1 MGGATVVANSGIG
14 NLTPNSQLL
23 EMAMAY
29 SRSRMLCAA
38 ARLGVADALGNEER
52 SAEELAQACY
62 ADCDSLYRLLR
73 ALAALGLVSET
84 APRRFV
90 LTELGQ
96 SLRKDAPNS
105 AWAGVVFWSD
115 LLADQ
120 WAYLTDCVRTG
131 KSSGKLMEAAGIVSR
146 WFTDPEAPAIFRA
159 VMGTAPAED
168 YAPIA
173 KSWDFSRRKVV
184 ADLGGGGG
192 ALLEAILTH
201 YPEISGILA
210 DRQES
215 IDAAAPRFEKWQT
228 AGRCKLIAADFLEAV
243 PPGAD
248 VYVLK
253 HVLHGYKD
261 DVAAKLLRNCR
272 SVMPAG
278 GALLIVEFV
287 LPDVV
292 QRADPKLEGRLMS
305 DLNMM
310 AVTGGK
316 ERSAREWRE
325 LLAAGGFEMKRI
337 VPVVDA
343 NGEQQDVS
351 IVEAA
356 PAASVAP
363 DR

>member
-1 MGGATVVANSGIG
+1 VANSGIG
-14 NLTPNSQLL
+14 NVTPNSQLL

-38 ARLGVADALGNEER
+38 ARLGIADALATQER
-52 SAEELAQACY
+52 GVEELAQTCQ
-62 ADCDSLYRLLR
+62 ADSGSLYRLMR
-73 ALAALGLVSET
+73 ALAALGIVAEA

-96 SLRKDAPNS
+96 ALRKDLPNS
-105 AWAGVVFWSD
+105 AWAAVVFWSD

-131 KSSGKLMEAAGIVSR
+131 KSSAKLMESAGIVSR
-146 WFTDPEAPAIFRA
+146 WSTDPEAPAIFRA

-168 YAPIA
+168 YMPIA
-173 KSWDFSRRKVV
+173 KSWDFSGRKVV

-192 ALLEAILTH
+192 ALIRAVLKA
-201 YPEISGILA
+201 YPSVRGMLV
-210 DRQES
+210 DRPES
-215 IDAAAPRFEKWQT
+215 IDAAAPTFAAEGLKD
-228 AGRCKLIAADFLEAV
+228 RCRLLSADLLEAV
-243 PPGAD
+243 PAGAD
-248 VYVLK
+248 VYILK
-253 HVLHGYKD
+253 HVLHGCKD
-261 DVAAKLLRNCR
+261 GAAVKILRNCLT
-272 SVMPAG
+272 VTPAG

-292 QRADPKLEGRLMS
+292 SRADPKLETRLMS

-316 ERSAREWRE
+316 ERSAAEWRE
-325 LLAAGGFEMKRI
+325 LLVAGGFDMKRI
-337 VPVVDA
+337 VPVIDA
-343 NGEQQDVS
+343 GGEPQDVS

-356 PAASVAP
+356 PASAG
-363 DR
+363 R

>member
-1 MGGATVVANSGIG
+1 MAQPGIG
-14 NLTPNSQLL
+14 NVTPNSQLL

-38 ARLGVADALGNEER
+38 ARLGIADALGNEER
-52 SAEELAQACY
+52 TAEELAQACQ

-73 ALAALGLVSET
+73 ALAAIGIVSEAT
-84 APRRFV
+84 PRRFV
-90 LTELGQ
+90 LTPLGRP
-96 SLRKDAPNS
+96 LRKSAPNS
-105 AWAGVVFWSD
+105 AWPAVVFWSD

-120 WAYLTDCVRTG
+120 WSYLTDCVRTG
-131 KSSGKLMEAAGIVSR
+131 KSSGKLMESAGIVSR

-173 KSWDFSRRKVV
+173 RSWDFNGRNVV

-192 ALLEAILTH
+192 ALLEAILMH
-201 YPEISGILA
+201 YPQISGMLV

-215 IDAAAPRFEKWQT
+215 IDAAAPRFEKWQA
-228 AGRCKLIAADFLEAV
+228 AGRCRLIAADLSEAA
-243 PPGAD
+243 PAGAD

-253 HVLHGYKD
+253 HVLHGCKD
-261 DVAAKLLRNCR
+261 DAAAGILRNCR
-272 SVMPAG
+272 SVMPLG

-292 QRADPKLEGRLMS
+292 SRADPKLEGRLMS

-325 LLAAGGFEMKRI
+325 LLVAAGFEMKRV
-337 VPVVDA
+337 VPVIDA
-343 NGEQQDVS
+343 AGAQQDVS

-356 PAASVAP
+356 PASA
-363 DR
+363 RQ

>member
-1 MGGATVVANSGIG
+1 VAQTGIG
-14 NLTPNSQLL
+14 NVAPNSQLL

-29 SRSRMLCAA
+29 SRSRMVCAA
-38 ARLGVADALGNEER
+38 ARLGVADALGTQER
-52 SAEELAQACY
+52 GVEELAKTCQ

-73 ALAALGLVSET
+73 ALAAFGIVSEA

-90 LTELGQ
+90 LTQLGQ
-96 SLRKDAPNS
+96 PLRKDASNS

-131 KSSGKLMEAAGIVSR
+131 KSSGKLMDAAGIVSR

-173 KSWDFSRRKVV
+173 KSWDFSNRKVV

-192 ALLEAILTH
+192 ALLEAVLMQHPHTT
-201 YPEISGILA
+201 GLLA

-215 IDAAAPRFEKWQT
+215 IDAATPRFAKWQ
-228 AGRCKLIAADFLEAV
+228 AASRCKLIVADLSEAV
-243 PPGAD
+243 PAGAD
-248 VYVLK
+248 VYILK
-253 HVLHGYKD
+253 HVLHGCKD
-261 DVAAKLLRNCR
+261 DAAAKILSNCR
-272 SVMPAG
+272 SVIPAD

-292 QRADPKLEGRLMS
+292 QHADPKLEGRLMS

-310 AVTGGK
+310 VVTGGK
-316 ERSAREWRE
+316 ERSAREWRD

-337 VPVVDA
+337 IPVIDA

-356 PAASVAP
+356 PATPSY
-363 DR
+363 